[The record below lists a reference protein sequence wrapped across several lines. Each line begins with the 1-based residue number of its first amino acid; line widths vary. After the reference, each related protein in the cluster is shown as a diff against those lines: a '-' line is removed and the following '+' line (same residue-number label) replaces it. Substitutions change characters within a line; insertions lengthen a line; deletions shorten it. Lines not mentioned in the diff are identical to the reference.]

1 GWKLQIGSKELSF
14 SSDTIQAN
22 SYLILC
28 SHTSKDEFLVYGNVH
43 SLSNFIG
50 LTNSGNRLRLM
61 SAQGKTIDEIAYSS
75 TWYQSRSK
83 NDGGWSLERI
93 DPANTCSSQGNWS
106 VSINEKGGTPG
117 QINSIYDENIDDKA
131 PKVVSFKLV
140 SENQLDLEFSEVID
154 EVTFLNPEN
163 YNIQANA
170 LKEITSI

>member
-28 SHTSKDEFLVYGNVH
+28 SHTSKEEFLVYGDVH
-43 SLSNFIG
+43 SLSSFSG
-50 LTNSGNRLRLM
+50 LTNAGSSLRLLT
-61 SAQGKTIDEIAYSS
+61 AEKVVIDEIAYSD
-75 TWYQSRSK
+75 TWYQSNEK

-93 DPANTCSSQGNWS
+93 DPSNTCSSRSNWS
-106 VSINEKGGTPG
+106 ASINEKGGTPG
-117 QINSIYDENIDDKA
+117 QVNSIRADYVDEES
-131 PKVVSFKLV
+131 PKVVSFKYV
-140 SENQLDLEFSEVID
+140 SENQLVLEFSEVID